1 MKEKIISIFKNSYQ
15 NIRIANIHP
24 SGVLATRALVGIL
37 LVPILLVVIAYISTF
52 VKGYVS
58 DDIAKV
64 IDVGIKIIDHIFI
77 PSVLTALVGFLA
89 LFIDNNNDGVP
100 DKLEEPLKIP
110 QLSVERS
117 DRNEKRV

>member
-15 NIRIANIHP
+15 NIRIANIKP
-24 SGVLATRALVGIL
+24 TGILATRALVGLL

-52 VKGYVS
+52 AKGYVS

>member
-15 NIRIANIHP
+15 NVRIANIKP
-24 SGVLATRALVGIL
+24 TGILATRALVGLL

-52 VKGYVS
+52 AKGYVS

>member
-37 LVPILLVVIAYISTF
+37 LVPILLVVVAYMGVFI
-52 VKGYVS
+52 KGYVS

-77 PSVLTALVGFLA
+77 HSS
-89 LFIDNNNDGVP
+89 N
-100 DKLEEPLKIP
+100 PL
-110 QLSVERS
+110 
-117 DRNEKRV
+117 